1 MLPFRRNAANRH
13 VDFIGLAGR
22 FLIDAAYE
30 IPIEAAH
37 PFHGHD
43 AAAQFIGNQNS
54 RYTGLSKGLQD
65 GPKLRQ
71 GPIQEYIVTLSVM
84 VPQII

>member
-1 MLPFRRNAANRH
+1 MLPFRRNAADRH

-22 FLIDAAYE
+22 FLIDAAHN
-30 IPIEAAH
+30 IPIETADML
-37 PFHGHD
+37 HGHD
-43 AAAQFIGNQNS
+43 AASQFIGNQNS
-54 RYTGLSKGLQD
+54 RYTGPSKGLQD

-71 GPIQEYIVTLSVM
+71 SPIQENIVTLSVM